1 MLSTVNTNPAI
12 ISSKSMQVEPKNV
25 LRQHIMYYTA
35 GYCAAIIQLPKL
47 PFLLEHLQIS
57 KGLGRPLNYV
67 SACITIAIHCAVT
80 AKYDNKDVYTVLNLF
95 HKCLDISIL
104 LMYFY

>member
-35 GYCAAIIQLPKL
+35 GYCAAII
-47 PFLLEHLQIS
+47 
-57 KGLGRPLNYV
+57 
-67 SACITIAIHCAVT
+67 
-80 AKYDNKDVYTVLNLF
+80 
-95 HKCLDISIL
+95 
-104 LMYFY
+104 